1 MKTFLQNKLRTILG
15 VELKYVD
22 PITNPK
28 VLQTRLNVGAV
39 QRSIYFYDLFGKIK
53 NITGDVVE
61 CGAGLGRSLLLLSV
75 CEDLYDNKRHIY
87 CFDSFQRLPEL
98 SEYDVPT
105 SRHVAIYG
113 KGFNLKSLSYQAKE
127 DVIIEH
133 LIRSGISQEF
143 ISNHITF
150 VKGFFSE
157 TLGGYSGARIALLH
171 LDVDLYQSYKEC
183 LEILYPKVVKGG
195 VIAFNEYQE
204 TARFH
209 RGAKKAIDEFF
220 NGKEKIIKSSI
231 YDRFYVVKST

>member
-15 VELKYVD
+15 VELKRVD

-28 VLQTRLNVGAV
+28 VLQTRLNEGSV
-39 QRSIYFYDLFGKIK
+39 QRSIYFYDLFDKIK
-53 NITGDVVE
+53 KIDGDIVE
-61 CGAGLGRSLLLLSV
+61 CGAGLGRSLFLLSV
-75 CEDLYDNKRHIY
+75 CANLYDNKRHIY
-87 CFDSFQRLPEL
+87 CFDSFQGLPEL

-105 SRHVAIYG
+105 SRHVAI
-113 KGFNLKSLSYQAKE
+113 KGFNLKSLSYQAQE
-127 DVIIEH
+127 DVIIQH
-133 LIRSGISQEF
+133 LIMSGISQDF

-183 LEILYPKVVKGG
+183 LETLYPKVVKGG
-195 VIAFNEYQE
+195 IIAFNEYQE
-204 TARFH
+204 AARYH

-220 NGKEKIIKSSI
+220 NGKEEIIKSPI
-231 YDRFYVVKST
+231 CNRFYVVKST

>member
-1 MKTFLQNKLRTILG
+1 MKTFLQNKLRNILG
-15 VELKYVD
+15 VELKRVD

-28 VLQTRLNVGAV
+28 TLQTRLNVGSV

-61 CGAGLGRSLLLLSV
+61 CGAGLWRSLLLLLI

-98 SEYDVPT
+98 SKYDVLT
-105 SRHVAIYG
+105 SGHVAIKG
-113 KGFNLKSLSYQAKE
+113 KGFNLRSLSYQAKE
-127 DVIIEH
+127 DVIIQH
-133 LIRSGISQEF
+133 LIKSGISQEF

-157 TLGGYSGARIALLH
+157 TLDGYSGAPIALLH
-171 LDVDLYQSYKEC
+171 LDCDLYQSYKEC

-195 VIAFNEYQE
+195 IIAFNGYQE
-204 TARFH
+204 AAKCH
-209 RGAKKAIDEFF
+209 NGAKKAIDEFLY
-220 NGKEKIIKSSI
+220 GKEEIIKSAI
-231 YDRFYVVKST
+231 TDRFYVVKST